1 MNPHV
6 WMLLIQQNTVISLLQ
21 ISFQFKAFVRL
32 FLSAI
37 CGYTPPFSLESWVV
51 SGLWYDIMQPDKPV
65 SPGAQSGFSHQ
76 LSCLTLHLMH
86 FLINAIFKKKNNSK
100 IGFKLVLKYWTS
112 LKSKLLGVWGISDRR
127 SILLGL
133 MRVQPHL
140 LLLAWARVF
149 ASMCSPGGFLISK
162 HLLL

>member
-21 ISFQFKAFVRL
+21 VSFPFNSLVRL
-32 FLSAI
+32 FLSAVRGHAPLF
-37 CGYTPPFSLESWVV
+37 CLESWAV
-51 SGLWYDIMQPDKPV
+51 SGLWYDIIQPDKPV
-65 SPGAQSGFSHQ
+65 SPGAQLGFSYQ
-76 LSCLTLHLMH
+76 LSYLTLHLMH
-86 FLINAIFKKKNNSK
+86 FLINAIFFKKKTNSK

-140 LLLAWARVF
+140 LLLAQAG
-149 ASMCSPGGFLISK
+149 CSPPCVPLEAF
-162 HLLL
+162 